1 MKWSWRIVTIF
12 GIDIKIHLTFVF
24 ALAWG
29 GFLWSNGDLLGAL
42 YGVFL
47 TLVLFVIVVLHELG
61 HSLVAQR
68 YGIAVY
74 DIVLLPIGGVARL
87 GGMPDKPAQELWVAL
102 AGPAV
107 NLALALITGPLLLGG
122 MALRNLTGAAVY
134 RGMPAVTSP
143 GWLNFVAFLLMV
155 NVSLFLFN
163 MLPAFPM
170 DGGRAL
176 RALLAMKLSY
186 RRATLV
192 AVVGGRLFAVL
203 FGVVGILTGNI
214 FLTVVALFIFTGA
227 GTEGQDTREPAPA
240 SMAAVTDGPMAGA
253 QLPVLLADT
262 PAHLAFDR
270 LLRSPYP
277 VLAVVDN
284 GGQFVGVVTRT
295 SMERSWAAG
304 VRGPVSLFVER

>member
-1 MKWSWRIVTIF
+1 MKWSWRVVTLF
-12 GIDIKIHLTFVF
+12 GIDIKVHLTFVF

-29 GFLWSNGDLLGAL
+29 GFLWSNGGLSGAL

-47 TLVLFVIVVLHELG
+47 TLVLFAIVVLHELG
-61 HSLVAQR
+61 HSLVAKR
-68 YGIAVY
+68 YGITVY

-87 GGMPDKPAQELWVAL
+87 GRMPEKPSQELWVAL

-107 NLALALITGPLLLGG
+107 NLALSLITGPILLVAL
-122 MALRNLTGAAVY
+122 ALRTIAGLPA
-134 RGMPAVTSP
+134 RMPSVTSP

-176 RALLAMKLSY
+176 RALLAMKFSY
-186 RRATLV
+186 RRATRV
-192 AVVGGRLFAVL
+192 AVAGGRLFAVA
-203 FGVVGILTGNI
+203 FAIVGVLTANI
-214 FLTVVALFIFTGA
+214 FLTVVALFVFTGA
-227 GTEGQDTREPAPA
+227 GSEGQDAEEPAPA
-240 SMAAVTDGPMAGA
+240 PAPA

-284 GGQFVGVVTRT
+284 GGQFVGVVTRS

-304 VRGPVSLFVER
+304 VRGPVSLFIER

>member
-12 GIDIKIHLTFVF
+12 GIDIKVHLTFVF

-29 GFLWSNGDLLGAL
+29 GFLWSNGGLSGAL

-47 TLVLFVIVVLHELG
+47 TLVLFGIVVLHELG

-68 YGIAVY
+68 YGITVY

-87 GGMPDKPAQELWVAL
+87 AQMPEKPVQELLVAL

-107 NLALALITGPLLLGG
+107 NLALVLITGPILVVG
-122 MALRNLTGAAVY
+122 MTLRNLSGAGVY
-134 RGMPAVTSP
+134 RGLPSVTAP

-186 RRATLV
+186 RRATRV
-192 AVVGGRLFAVL
+192 AVAGGRLFAIL
-203 FGVVGILTGNI
+203 FGVVGILTANI
-214 FLTVVALFIFTGA
+214 FLTVVALFVFTGA
-227 GTEGQDTREPAPA
+227 GSEGQDARKPGTIELTP
-240 SMAAVTDGPMAGA
+240 A

-304 VRGPVSLFVER
+304 VRGPVSLFIER